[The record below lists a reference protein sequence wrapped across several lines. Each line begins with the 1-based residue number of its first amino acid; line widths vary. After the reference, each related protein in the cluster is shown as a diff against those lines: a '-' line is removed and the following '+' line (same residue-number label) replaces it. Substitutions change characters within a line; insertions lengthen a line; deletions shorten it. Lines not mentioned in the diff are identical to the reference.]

1 MFIDTLSPEPEP
13 HRRAKKS
20 LSNVA
25 ASPNYDLAILCL
37 VAKPSADRCVS
48 QFADINFKNH
58 LKSLW
63 RLSSNALPEFLSQCF
78 LDTLS
83 PQPEPRRRAEKN
95 LSDAADSPNYGLAVL
110 RLVAEPSVDEQIR
123 QCAAVNFKNHL
134 KTRWVPSSASPIPDA
149 EKEQI
154 KTLIVPLML
163 SATPKIQAQ
172 LSEAL
177 AVIGNHD
184 FPKLWPALL
193 PELRS
198 SLETAINANDFASV
212 NGILATVNSLF
223 KKFRYQFKSDP
234 ILLDL
239 KYCLDNFAA
248 PLLATVES
256 ISVKIN
262 AAAGN
267 AATLRQ
273 LIEAQRLCCR
283 VFYSLNFLDLPEF
296 FEDTADKWMNEFKNY
311 LTVRY
316 PVVEDSGADG
326 LSLVDELRAAVCEN
340 ISHYMEKEEELFQKY
355 LSGFVEAV
363 WSLLVVA
370 SASPSRER
378 LTVTAIKFL
387 TIVSTSVHHALFAG
401 DDILQ
406 QITQSI
412 VIPNVMLRDEDEE
425 LFEMNYVEFIRRD
438 MEGSDLDT
446 RRRIACE
453 LLKGIA
459 GNYKEKI
466 TERVSSQIHNCLALF
481 AENPAANWKY
491 KDCAIYL
498 VVSLATK
505 KAAGASISTDLVD
518 VESFFRSV
526 IVPELQGQDVNAFP
540 MLKAGALKFFTMF
553 RVLIP
558 KPVSMALLGDVVRFL
573 SSDANVVHSYAAS
586 CIEKLLLVKDNGV
599 QARYTSMDIGPILPM
614 LMTNLFGALEKPES
628 EENQYIMRCIMRVL
642 QIADISPEVASPC
655 VTGLTSVLNRVCE
668 NPKNPVFN
676 HCLFEAVAT
685 LVRRACE
692 KNPSLVP
699 AFETCLLPSLQMIL
713 AKEVTEFFPYAFQLL
728 AQLVDLNKPPVPAHY
743 MQIFD
748 ILLRPDLWKK
758 SANVPALVRL
768 LQSFLQQ
775 APNELNREG
784 RLSHVLGIFN
794 KLVSSPSTEEQ
805 GFYILNPVIENLG
818 YDVLAEYM
826 NHIWAS
832 LFTRL
837 QNSKTPRLV
846 RCLII
851 FMSLFLVKHG
861 LQTLMDS
868 INSVQANLFHVI
880 LGQFWIPTLKT
891 ITGYT
896 EVKLSAVAS
905 TKLLCESPSLLDPAA
920 EELWGKLLD
929 SIVALLSQPEEERVE
944 DEPEVPDF
952 AEATGY
958 QATFVRLHNAG
969 KKEEDPLKEIKDP
982 KHFSVALLANT
993 SSQFRGRF
1001 PPIITR
1007 YLSPANQAA
1016 LLQLCNSYNLSI
1028 DIYNPTCG
1036 GSPVESSRVESVEP
1050 AKGWRVQSW
1059 WFIRRLGFHRVLKL
1073 GAMEDFP
1080 NS

>member
-1 MFIDTLSPEPEP
+1 MGLTKPIFLHPSSAALQIDRFFLRRLLNLVKTLEMEWNPQT
-13 HRRAKKS
+13 
-20 LSNVA
+20 L
-25 ASPNYDLAILCL
+25 
-37 VAKPSADRCVS
+37 
-48 QFADINFKNH
+48 Q
-58 LKSLW
+58 
-63 RLSSNALPEFLSQCF
+63 FLSQSF
-78 LDTLS
+78 LGTLS

-95 LSDAADSPNYGLAVL
+95 LSDAADNPNYGLAVL

-134 KTRWVPSSASPIPDA
+134 KTRWMPSSATPIPDS

-163 SATPKIQAQ
+163 SATPRIQAQ

-184 FPKLWPALL
+184 FPRLWPALL
-193 PELRS
+193 PELKA

-234 ILLDL
+234 LLLDL

-248 PLLATVES
+248 PLSSTVVS
-256 ISVKIN
+256 ISGKIN
-262 AAAGN
+262 EAAGS

-273 LIEAQRLCCR
+273 LIEAQRICFR
-283 VFYSLNFLDLPEF
+283 IFYSLNFLDLPEY
-296 FEDTADKWMNEFKNY
+296 FEDNADKWMKEFKNY

-316 PVVEDSGADG
+316 PAIEDMGTDG
-326 LSLVDELRAAVCEN
+326 VSVVDELRAAVCEN

-355 LSGFVEAV
+355 LKEFVEAV

-387 TIVSTSVHHALFAG
+387 TIVSTSVHHELFAG
-401 DDILQ
+401 DEILQ

-459 GNYKEKI
+459 GNYKQKI
-466 TERVSSQIHNCLALF
+466 TERVSTQIHNCLAMF
-481 AENPAANWKY
+481 GENPAGNWKY

-505 KAAGASISTDLVD
+505 KAGGASISTDLVD

-558 KPVSMALLGDVVRFL
+558 KPIAMALVGDVVRFL
-573 SSDANVVHSYAAS
+573 GSDVNVVHSYAAT
-586 CIEKLLLVKDNGV
+586 CIEKLLLVKDNNGV
-599 QARYTSMDIGPILPM
+599 HSQARYTSGDIGPILPV

-642 QIADISPEVASPC
+642 QVADISPEVASPSI
-655 VTGLTSVLNRVCE
+655 TGLTSILNRVCE

-692 KNPSLVP
+692 KTPSLVP
-699 AFETCLLPSLQMIL
+699 AFESCLLPSLQMIL
-713 AKEVTEFFPYAFQLL
+713 AKDVTEFFPYAFQLL
-728 AQLVDLNKPPVPAHY
+728 AQLVDLSRPPVPAHY

-748 ILLRPDLWKK
+748 ILLTPDLWKK

-784 RLSHVLGIFN
+784 RLRNVLGIFN
-794 KLVSSPSTEEQ
+794 RLVSSPSTEEQ
-805 GFYILNPVIENLG
+805 GFHILNPVIENLG
-818 YDVLAEYM
+818 YDVMAEYM

-861 LQTLMDS
+861 IQTLVDS

-880 LGQFWIPTLKT
+880 LGQFWIPSLKT

-905 TKLLCESPSLLDPAA
+905 SKLLCESASLLDPAA
-920 EELWGKLLD
+920 EELWGRLLD
-929 SIVALLSQPEEERVE
+929 GIVTLLSLPEEERVE

-952 AEATGY
+952 GGEATTGY

-969 KKEEDPLKEIKDP
+969 SPHLLPNIFLLLIKLPLLTYAIPTILLYYKDTGCDMWMWMWMERGISYS
-982 KHFSVALLANT
+982 FELVLLN
-993 SSQFRGRF
+993 
-1001 PPIITR
+1001 
-1007 YLSPANQAA
+1007 
-1016 LLQLCNSYNLSI
+1016 
-1028 DIYNPTCG
+1028 
-1036 GSPVESSRVESVEP
+1036 SSR
-1050 AKGWRVQSW
+1050 
-1059 WFIRRLGFHRVLKL
+1059 
-1073 GAMEDFP
+1073 
-1080 NS
+1080 

>member
-1 MFIDTLSPEPEP
+1 MEWNPQTL
-13 HRRAKKS
+13 
-20 LSNVA
+20 
-25 ASPNYDLAILCL
+25 
-37 VAKPSADRCVS
+37 
-48 QFADINFKNH
+48 Q
-58 LKSLW
+58 
-63 RLSSNALPEFLSQCF
+63 FLSQCF

-83 PQPEPRRRAEKN
+83 PQTEPRRRAEKN
-95 LSDAADSPNYGLAVL
+95 LSGAADNPNYGLAVL

-134 KTRWVPSSASPIPDA
+134 KTRWIPSSVTPIPDA

-154 KTLIVPLML
+154 KQLIVPLML
-163 SATPKIQAQ
+163 SASSKIQAQ

-177 AVIGNHD
+177 AVIGKHD

-198 SLETAINANDFASV
+198 NLEKAITGNDFASV

-223 KKFRYQFKSDP
+223 KKFRYEYKSDP

-248 PLLATVES
+248 PLLSTVES
-256 ISVKIN
+256 ISSKMS
-262 AAAGN
+262 AASGN
-267 AATLRQ
+267 APVLRQ

-283 VFYSLNFLDLPEF
+283 IFYSLNKMDLPEF
-296 FEDTADKWMNEFKNY
+296 FEDNADKWMNEFKNY

-316 PVVEDSGADG
+316 PAVEDSGPDG
-326 LSLVDELRAAVCEN
+326 LALVDALRAAVCDN
-340 ISHYMEKEEELFQKY
+340 ISHYMEHEEELFQKY

-363 WSLLVVA
+363 WSLLVVV

-387 TIVSTSVHHALFAG
+387 TIVSTSVHHALFSG
-401 DDILQ
+401 DEIQQ

-438 MEGSDLDT
+438 MEGSDIDT

-466 TERVSSQIHNCLALF
+466 TERVSAQINSCLALF
-481 AENPAANWKY
+481 AENPTANWKY

-505 KAAGASISTDLVD
+505 KAGGASVSTDLVD

-558 KPVSMALLGDVVRFL
+558 KPIAMALLGDVVRFL
-573 SSDANVVHSYAAS
+573 GSDVNVVHSYAAS

-599 QARYTSMDIGPILPM
+599 QARYTSSDIGPILPA

-655 VTGLTSVLNRVCE
+655 ITGLTTVLNRVCE

-676 HCLFEAVAT
+676 HCLFEAIAA

-692 KNPSLVP
+692 RNPSLVP

-728 AQLVDLNKPPVPAHY
+728 AQLVDLNRPPVPPHY

-748 ILLRPDLWKK
+748 ILLTPDLWKK

-775 APNELNREG
+775 ASNELKREG
-784 RLSHVLGIFN
+784 RLIQVLGIFN
-794 KLVSSPSTEEQ
+794 QLVSSPSTEEQ
-805 GFYILNPVIENLG
+805 GFHILNPIIENLG
-818 YDVLAEYM
+818 YDVMAEYM

-837 QNSKTPRLV
+837 QNSKTARLV

-861 LQTLMDS
+861 IQTLVDS
-868 INSVQANLFHVI
+868 INSVQANLFHAI
-880 LGQFWIPTLKT
+880 LGQFWIPNLKT
-891 ITGYT
+891 ITGNT
-896 EVKLSAVAS
+896 EVKLAAVAS
-905 TKLLCESPSLLDPAA
+905 SKLLCESPSLLDPAA
-920 EELWGKLLD
+920 EETWGKLLD
-929 SIVALLSQPEEERVE
+929 GIVTLLSLPEEQRVE

-969 KKEEDPLKEIKDP
+969 RREEDPLPEIVDP
-982 KHFSVALLANT
+982 RHYSVGLLANL
-993 SSQFRGRF
+993 SAQFQGRF
-1001 PPIITR
+1001 PPVITK
-1007 YLSPANQAA
+1007 YLSQENQAA
-1016 LLQLCNSYNLSI
+1016 LLQLCNAYNLAI
-1028 DIYNPTCG
+1028 
-1036 GSPVESSRVESVEP
+1036 V
-1050 AKGWRVQSW
+1050 
-1059 WFIRRLGFHRVLKL
+1059 
-1073 GAMEDFP
+1073 
-1080 NS
+1080 